1 MRAVEP
7 HKERDGYAVARFEAL
22 FRENADTVLAYAT
35 RRSDPDRAQ
44 EIVADTFTVAWRRL
58 DVVPDPALPW
68 LLGVARNVLAN
79 ERRSRRRAEALML
92 RLVREPVESSDD
104 PADVI
109 DARLTMQAALDRL
122 LPAEREVLE
131 LLAWEGLSAAQASDA
146 LGCSR
151 VALAVRMHRARRR
164 FRQLLDA
171 PIVGQTS
178 SSEAPEIGH
187 GHVTRALRPGAEG
200 G

>member
-1 MRAVEP
+1 MEP
-7 HKERDGYAVARFEAL
+7 HKERDGNAVARFETL

-35 RRSDPDRAQ
+35 RRSDPDTAQ
-44 EIVADTFTVAWRRL
+44 EIVADTFAVAWRRL

-79 ERRSRRRAEALML
+79 ERRSRRRAEGLML
-92 RLVREPVESSDD
+92 RLVRAPVESSDD

-109 DARLTMQAALDRL
+109 DARWTVQAALDRL

-131 LLAWEGLSAAQASDA
+131 LLAWEGLSAAEASDA

-151 VALAVRMHRARRR
+151 VALGVRMHRARRR

-171 PIVGQTS
+171 PIEGQTS
-178 SSEAPEIGH
+178 SGEVLEIGH